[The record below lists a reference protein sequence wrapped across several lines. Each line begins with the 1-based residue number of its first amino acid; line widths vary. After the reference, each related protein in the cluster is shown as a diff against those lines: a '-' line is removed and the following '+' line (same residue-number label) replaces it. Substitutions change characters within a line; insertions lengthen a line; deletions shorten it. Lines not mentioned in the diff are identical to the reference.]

1 MEFVKKLV
9 PTVLI
14 GLAVVVT
21 GYILGK
27 SYLSK
32 GKADPK
38 ISVIGLG
45 EESFDSDL
53 ITWRASFS
61 RNAMDLKQAY
71 ADLNRDVLEV
81 KKFLS
86 SQGIK
91 DNEIVFDAADISKNY
106 DNQYDEN
113 GNFTE
118 RVFRGYELS
127 QSFEIQ
133 SKSVDLVENTSRE
146 VSKLIDAGIEL
157 NSYSPQY
164 YYTKLAALKIKMIE
178 QATKDAKNRAET
190 IANNGGGS
198 LGDLAKAS
206 MGVFQITAENSSDEY
221 SWGGSFNT
229 SSKRKTASITMRL
242 NYEID

>member
-1 MEFVKKLV
+1 M
-9 PTVLI
+9 
-14 GLAVVVT
+14 
-21 GYILGK
+21 
-27 SYLSK
+27 SK
-32 GKADPK
+32 GKDDPK
-38 ISVIGLG
+38 ISVTGLG
-45 EESFDSDL
+45 QESFDSDL
-53 ITWRASFS
+53 IVWRASFS

-71 ADLNRDVLEV
+71 SDLNADVVEV

-86 SQGIK
+86 SQGIQE
-91 DNEIVFDAADISKNY
+91 NEIVFDAADISKNY

-113 GNFTE
+113 GNFKE
-118 RVFRGYELS
+118 RVFRGYELR

-133 SKSVDLVENTSRE
+133 SKSVDLVEKTSRE

-164 YYTKLAALKIKMIE
+164 YYTKLAELKIKMIE

-190 IANNGGGS
+190 IAKNGGGS
-198 LGDLAKAS
+198 LGDLVKAN

>member
-1 MEFVKKLV
+1 MDFVKKLL

-21 GYILGK
+21 GYILGT

-32 GKADPK
+32 GKDDPK
-38 ISVIGLG
+38 ISVTGLG
-45 EESFDSDL
+45 QESFDSDL
-53 ITWRASFS
+53 IVWRASFS

-71 ADLNRDVLEV
+71 SDLNADVVEV

-86 SQGIK
+86 SQGIQE
-91 DNEIVFDAADISKNY
+91 NEIVFDAADISKNY

-113 GNFTE
+113 GNFKE
-118 RVFRGYELS
+118 RVFRGYELR

-133 SKSVDLVENTSRE
+133 SKSVDLVEKTSRE

-164 YYTKLAALKIKMIE
+164 YYTKLAELKIKMIE

-190 IANNGGGS
+190 IAKNGGGS
-198 LGDLAKAS
+198 LGDLVKAN
-206 MGVFQITAENSSDEY
+206 MGVS
-221 SWGGSFNT
+221 
-229 SSKRKTASITMRL
+229 
-242 NYEID
+242 NYR

>member
-1 MEFVKKLV
+1 MEFIKKLI

-14 GLAVVVT
+14 GIAVVVT
-21 GYILGK
+21 GYVLGT

-38 ISVIGLG
+38 ISVTGLG
-45 EESFDSDL
+45 QESFDSDL
-53 ITWRASFS
+53 IVWRAGFS

-71 ADLNRDVLEV
+71 ADLNTDILKV
-81 KKFLS
+81 KKYLA

-106 DNQYDEN
+106 DRIYDDN
-113 GNFTE
+113 GNFKE
-118 RVFRGYELS
+118 NIFRGYELS
-127 QSFEIQ
+127 QSFEVQ
-133 SKSVDLVENTSRE
+133 SKSVNLVEKTSRE

-157 NSYSPQY
+157 NSYAPQY

-190 IANNGGGS
+190 IANNGGGA
-198 LGDLAKAS
+198 LGSMTNAN